1 MMTQEAKE
9 ARRQYYREYRARN
22 REAVNAS
29 CKRWRENN
37 PEKFKASVENWWEK
51 RAAADAEEAKC

>member
-1 MMTQEAKE
+1 MLTQEARE

-22 REAVNAS
+22 REAVNAN

-37 PEKFKASVENWWEK
+37 PEKFRASVANWWEK
-51 RAAADAEEAKC
+51 RAAADAEEVKC